1 LPLEGVR
8 LGAEL
13 DGRHG
18 GGQEQSAGRPAA
30 WTEAG
35 RVRRSVRPWVM
46 GVCSPAPTSLF
57 LPERAEVGFATL
69 LSGGQQQSDLIQP
82 PRPRKPPMRAVNARV
97 VTEQHRGVRERGR
110 GEDQRRRRW
119 MWVAVADRGTGS
131 GGWGEWE

>member
-1 LPLEGVR
+1 
-8 LGAEL
+8 
-13 DGRHG
+13 
-18 GGQEQSAGRPAA
+18 
-30 WTEAG
+30 
-35 RVRRSVRPWVM
+35 M
-46 GVCSPAPTSLF
+46 GVCSPAPTSLSLSLWLF
-57 LPERAEVGFATL
+57 LPERAEVGVATL